1 MRKWSIVLLLFLW
14 SLPLVCQA
22 AGIPGFMKER
32 MGTLSGQAVNEAG
45 KPLEGGGVVSFFNTE
60 KGIPPL
66 IANMHRIPDMV
77 GRMETN
83 GKFNV
88 NLLPG
93 SYYMGILMITD
104 PGRGPGPPR
113 EGETFYFARDDQGN
127 LREFAI
133 GIKEIKDAGQVIGAL
148 PGSFPL
154 AKNLVTIEGRLIKE
168 DGTPFAGGVV
178 LIKTDMNSARPDFV
192 SERTGADGKF
202 KLQLPADTPYY
213 LLGRERAVGRPVP
226 GSYIG
231 TYGSTSAISE
241 GGSLPIAN
249 VRPTGPAG
257 GMPQAD
263 GLEVGPGKNLP
274 ATVGGKAGESIA
286 GIDIMMFR
294 MPIPEEQREKLQGTL
309 GFGDVNKQEQGGEA
323 KPPEP
328 GAGPSEKK

>member
-14 SLPLVCQA
+14 SVPLVCQA
-22 AGIPGFMKER
+22 AGVPGFMKER
-32 MGTLSGQAVNEAG
+32 MGTLTGQAVNEAG
-45 KPLEGGGVVSFFNTE
+45 KPLAGGGVVSFFNTE
-60 KGIPPL
+60 KGVPPL

-77 GRMETN
+77 GRLEAN

-93 SYYMGILMITD
+93 SYYMGMLLVTD
-104 PGRGPGPPR
+104 PSRGPGPPR
-113 EGETFYFARDDQGN
+113 EDETFYFARDDQGN
-127 LREFAI
+127 LREFTI
-133 GIKEIKDAGQVIGAL
+133 GNKEMKDAGQVVGAL
-148 PGSFPL
+148 PDSFPL

-178 LIKTDMNSARPDFV
+178 LIKTDMSSARPDFV
-192 SERTGADGKF
+192 SARTGEDGKF

-226 GSYIG
+226 GTYIG

-249 VRPTGPAG
+249 VRPTGPTS
-257 GMPQAD
+257 GMPQAE
-263 GLEVGPGKNLP
+263 GLEVGPGEDLP
-274 ATVGGKAGESIA
+274 ATVKGKAGESIA

-294 MPIPEEQREKLQGTL
+294 MPVPEEQKEKLQGTL
-309 GFGDVNKQEQGGEA
+309 GFGDVNKKEQSGDT

-328 GAGPSEKK
+328 GTVPAEKK